1 MKNLLESVV
10 NAIET
15 YQGIVGAGNI
25 VNPEELKRANDG
37 IGMVVESVREIAQA
51 LPDTAGMEVV
61 AKNVNEYVEFL
72 QDNLNRATSMRSV
85 VEGISGLFKMD
96 TGEKSKEQE
105 KSFFQVQD
113 ALEKSQQYMSEE
125 LQKMVPA
132 KNTLNNF
139 VGALQKSEWVLQ
151 K

>member
-1 MKNLLESVV
+1 MKNLLELVV
-10 NAIET
+10 SAIEA

-72 QDNLNRATSMRSV
+72 QDNLNRAASMRSV
-85 VEGISGLFKMD
+85 VEGISGLFKAD

-113 ALEKSQQYMSEE
+113 ALEKSQKYMSEE
-125 LQKMVPA
+125 LRKMVPA